1 MPMPTLTGRRNGGA
15 SSQWGRNSWNCAGRK
30 GWRMSKPPTRWDA
43 WQASP
48 VATRRLTP
56 EELREGYTVVRVH
69 PQAREAFL
77 DLLPLLTVYSQLAS
91 HRTPPEDLPAVW
103 QEWRT
108 WTRQLVAYLRRL
120 HASQPGTLPGL
131 PSTLAALV
139 LE

>member
-1 MPMPTLTGRRNGGA
+1 
-15 SSQWGRNSWNCAGRK
+15 
-30 GWRMSKPPTRWDA
+30 MSKPLTRWDA

-91 HRTPPEDLPAVW
+91 RREPPADLQAVW
-103 QEWRT
+103 RAWRT
-108 WTRQLVAYLRRL
+108 WTRQLAVSLRRL
-120 HASQPGTLPGL
+120 QAGQPGTLPAV
-131 PSTLAALV
+131 PPTLAAFLLEEV
-139 LE
+139 LHE